1 MNQIDPGPGYRIV
14 RHSEPPQEG
23 IEYLDDAGA
32 WRKRKRPHLPLS
44 QVWTY
49 RIKVDPSQ
57 RYRITGTG
65 SKFDGQVVEVVEWFA
80 DRCLVRFS
88 DVGTWIER
96 RYLEAITDHVAD
108 SEKKVELITE
118 KFTEVDIGEGWRLLD
133 KSEMPQEGDECLG
146 LDGNWFESE
155 NWITGC
161 RQADTPYRRRIEPE
175 PVFKQSLTTEQ
186 EYIEPTA
193 EHVGQNVQGSN
204 NGVYWSGE
212 RELLAIFE
220 TRLGK
225 RFAIRLSDDEIYLYE
240 HARIKPEPK
249 PKPKPEPKY
258 RDVTIYDIGK
268 TIEVRQSDRY
278 GWIEKTL
285 TKIVHTT
292 TYKNPGTTKETMWYC
307 QHNSTWRQ
315 ARILEGGDE

>member
-1 MNQIDPGPGYRIV
+1 MNQIDPGPGYRIFY
-14 RHSEPPQEG
+14 RDEPLQDGIQYWSEHKQCWLP
-23 IEYLDDAGA
+23 
-32 WRKRKRPHLPLS
+32 RPEPSWVLS
-44 QVWTY
+44 PTDTY
-49 RIKVDPSQ
+49 RIAVNLSQ
-57 RYRITGTG
+57 RYRIKGTS
-65 SKFDGQVVEVVEWFA
+65 SKFDGQIVEVVEWFA

-96 RYLEAITDHVAD
+96 RCLEPITDHIPEAK
-108 SEKKVELITE
+108 KKVNRTTE
-118 KFTEVDIGEGWRLLD
+118 ESSGVDPGEGWRLLD
-133 KSEMPQEGDECLG
+133 KSEMPQEGDECLDIYG
-146 LDGNWFESE
+146 KWFESE
-155 NWITGC
+155 NWINGYG
-161 RQADTPYRRRIEPE
+161 QVDTPYRRRIEP
-175 PVFKQSLTTEQ
+175 VVKQSLTTEP
-186 EYIEPTA
+186 EYIEPTS

-225 RFAIRLSDDEIYLYE
+225 RFAIRLPDDEIHLYE

-258 RDVTIYDIGK
+258 REVTPNDIGK